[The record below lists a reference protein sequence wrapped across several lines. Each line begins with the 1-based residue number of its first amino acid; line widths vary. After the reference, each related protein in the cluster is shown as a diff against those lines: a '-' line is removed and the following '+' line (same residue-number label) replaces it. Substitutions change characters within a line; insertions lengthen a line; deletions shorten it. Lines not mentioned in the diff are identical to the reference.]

1 MKKSPHSV
9 LMESLALGV
18 IQAVCVSEILKIWD
32 QELMARYWLLKILFY
47 IFTSVLCM
55 CTFQGTGE
63 VTGLCDDN
71 VHGGQHCHWV
81 PRS

>member
-32 QELMARYWLLKILFY
+32 QELMARYWLLKILFF
-47 IFTSVLCM
+47 IFGIYV
-55 CTFQGTGE
+55 TFNFLGFRI
-63 VTGLCDDN
+63 VKNLNLYFLVC
-71 VHGGQHCHWV
+71 QH
-81 PRS
+81 